1 MLSDLLSRQIP
12 IKALGILGLAG
23 GMCPRKETPIWK
35 QLLRWLALALLGA
48 GGCLL
53 DDWLVYRSGWGTTVQ
68 PFICIAITFVY
79 LAVVRRMEW
88 KQAVYCTV
96 WSLIT
101 MEMTTQVFW
110 IFERTVLFQIAHQ
123 YRGFVK
129 FALSICFITPVY
141 FFLRFAGEKWL
152 RMDGKYRVN
161 GQILLYVL
169 IVLAVFLVTTN
180 YRFIFWLLSYEP
192 SRQSAMIEAFR
203 LASGFMC
210 LALLTL
216 QNLMEKKH
224 HTDQELEVVRRMC
237 YRQQEQFQMSK
248 ENIEIINRKCHDMK
262 HQIAALRTI
271 RDPEQIDR
279 QVEEMEQAVMIYD
292 SMVRTGNSVLD
303 VVLTEKSLYC
313 EAHKINLTC
322 LVDGKMLAFV
332 DTVDLYTMFGNAL
345 DNAIESVMRQ
355 KDKQKR
361 VIQVASY
368 EEKGMLLIRFRNY
381 CDQIPEMIDG
391 VPVTLKQDKEYH
403 GFGLKSIRYTAE
415 KYGGG
420 MSIQTG
426 PNFFTLQILIPIHQ
440 E

>member
-12 IKALGILGLAG
+12 IKALGILCLAQ
-23 GMCPRKETPIWK
+23 GMCPRKETPLWK
-35 QLLRWLALALLGA
+35 QLLRWLALVLLGM

-53 DDWLVYRSGWGTTVQ
+53 DDWLVYRSGLGTTVQ
-68 PFICIAITFVY
+68 PFICIAITFFY
-79 LAVVRRMEW
+79 LTMAHRMGW
-88 KQAVYCTV
+88 KQAVYCTI

-110 IFERTVLFQIAHQ
+110 IFERTVLTQVALQ
-123 YRGFVK
+123 YRGYVK
-129 FALSICFITPVY
+129 FAVSLCFITPVY
-141 FFLRFAGEKWL
+141 FFLRFAAEKWL
-152 RMDGKYRVN
+152 RIDGKYRVN

-169 IVLAVFLVTTN
+169 IVLAVFLVLSN
-180 YRFIFWLLSYEP
+180 YQFIFWLLSYEP
-192 SRQSAMIEAFR
+192 SHQSAMIEAFR

-210 LALLTL
+210 IALLTL
-216 QNLMEKKH
+216 QNLMEKKR
-224 HTDQELEVVRRMC
+224 HTDQELEIVQRMC
-237 YRQQEQFQMSK
+237 YRQQEQFKMSK
-248 ENIEIINRKCHDMK
+248 ENIEIINRKCHDLK
-262 HQIAALRTI
+262 HQIAALKTI
-271 RDPEQIDR
+271 KDPAEIDR

-292 SMVRTGNSVLD
+292 AMVHTGNSVLD

-426 PNFFTLQILIPIHQ
+426 PNFFTLQILIPL
-440 E
+440 EKR

>member
-12 IKALGILGLAG
+12 IKALGILTCAEA
-23 GMCPRKETPIWK
+23 MSPRKRENWW
-35 QLLRWLALALLGA
+35 QRLLYWTLVAICGIV
-48 GGCLL
+48 GCLL
-53 DDWLVYRSGWGTTVQ
+53 DDWLVYRSGLGTTVQ
-68 PFICIAITFVY
+68 PFICIAISFFY
-79 LAVVRRMEW
+79 LTVVRKMEW
-88 KQAVYCTV
+88 KQATFCTV
-96 WSLIT
+96 WSLIA
-101 MEMTTQVFW
+101 MELTAQMFW
-110 IFERTVLFQIAHQ
+110 IFERTVLSGVAGAYRQ
-123 YRGFVK
+123 YVK
-129 FALSICFITPVY
+129 FAVSLCFITPVY
-141 FFLRFAGEKWL
+141 FFLRFAGERWL

-169 IVLAVFLVTTN
+169 MIMAIFLVLSN
-180 YRFIFWLLSYEP
+180 YQFIFWLLSYEP
-192 SRQSAMIEAFR
+192 SHQSAMIEAFR

-210 LALLTL
+210 IALLTL
-216 QNLMEKKH
+216 QNLMEKKR
-224 HTDQELEVVRRMC
+224 HTDQELEIVQRMC

-248 ENIEIINRKCHDMK
+248 ENIEIINRKCHDLK
-262 HQIAALRTI
+262 HQIAALKTI
-271 RDPEQIDR
+271 KDPAEIDR

-292 SMVRTGNSVLD
+292 AMVHTGNSVLD

-426 PNFFTLQILIPIHQ
+426 PNFFTLQILIPL
-440 E
+440 EKK